1 MRLSDREEHIWMVAP
16 ETSPY
21 APSKGNKDIP
31 VKPSQDFI
39 SISKSFEGEM
49 NSSLITHH
57 CLSMPRWEQVEKPC
71 QVALELKENQRAAF
85 LEQACAGDAELRR
98 EVESLL
104 QFDDRNGDRFIQ
116 EPALDRAAKMIAQEK
131 PESLVG
137 QQVRAYQILSC

>member
-1 MRLSDREEHIWMVAP
+1 
-16 ETSPY
+16 
-21 APSKGNKDIP
+21 
-31 VKPSQDFI
+31 
-39 SISKSFEGEM
+39 
-49 NSSLITHH
+49 
-57 CLSMPRWEQVEKPC
+57 MPRWEQVEKPC

-131 PESLVG
+131 PESLVR

>member
-1 MRLSDREEHIWMVAP
+1 M
-16 ETSPY
+16 T
-21 APSKGNKDIP
+21 
-31 VKPSQDFI
+31 
-39 SISKSFEGEM
+39 
-49 NSSLITHH
+49 
-57 CLSMPRWEQVEKPC
+57 RWEQVEKPC

-104 QFDDRNGDRFIQ
+104 QFDDRHGDRFIQ